1 MKKKIRLCAI
11 VAALLLLSGQSLT
24 WAQGIPVQPS
34 YENTTVQKITIT
46 HVGPQAVNDDYIRS
60 NIRIKPGDTYV
71 RTVIDDSIKNLYST
85 GYFYNIRVG
94 EEDAGA
100 GDVNLTFFVQAKPI
114 ITDIQF
120 VGNEHIKRRAL
131 MKKVSSKVGAPLDEH
146 KLFKDTRD
154 ILKKYQRSGRQKTTV

>member
-11 VAALLLLSGQSLT
+11 VAALLLLSGQSLA
-24 WAQGIPVQPS
+24 WAQGQPS

-85 GYFYNIRVG
+85 GYFYNIRVIANALWIDNVYVD
-94 EEDAGA
+94 EWLE
-100 GDVNLTFFVQAKPI
+100 GDVSGMTGSGEGIGDEF
-114 ITDIQF
+114 
-120 VGNEHIKRRAL
+120 E
-131 MKKVSSKVGAPLDEH
+131 LD
-146 KLFKDTRD
+146 
-154 ILKKYQRSGRQKTTV
+154 